1 MPDLAS
7 GATALEGRYRLDE
20 LIGRGGMAD
29 VHRAHDL
36 RLDRDVAVKTL
47 REVEHG
53 PRFEVEV
60 RTLAALDHP
69 NLVRL
74 LDAGEHDGRPFLVME
89 LLGGASVLE
98 LLAGGPVPPDRV
110 REIGGEAAAGLAD
123 IHDRGIVHR
132 DVKPSNLMFDE
143 HGTLRIADFGIVH
156 LADGASLTGTHQT
169 IGTMAYLAPEQLRGR
184 DITPVADVY
193 SLGLVLLECLTGTRA
208 FTGPPA
214 EAAAA
219 RLHHDADVPRSLPA
233 PWPELLLAMTAR
245 DPAARPTARDV
256 RDRLLATAEHR
267 VVPVVP
273 VAAVTPASAT
283 VVMPTAIVDE
293 AAATMPNAEVARTRR
308 RTRSLART
316 LLVLG
321 GFALALA
328 VGFGIWQG
336 IADDPPV
343 TPAVSPST
351 TVAPATTTAPVVTTA
366 PPPPPPPTTSAPVAV
381 DDEDDD
387 AGDGGAVDRRG
398 PGPGGGKGKD
408 KGPGGG
414 PGKGGGAEDGDD

>member
-1 MPDLAS
+1 
-7 GATALEGRYRLDE
+7 
-20 LIGRGGMAD
+20 MAD
-29 VHRAHDL
+29 VYRARDL

-74 LDAGEHDGRPFLVME
+74 LDAGDHDGRPFLVME

-156 LADGASLTGTHQT
+156 LADGATLTGTHQT
-169 IGTMAYLAPEQLRGR
+169 IGTMAYLAPEQLQGR

-193 SLGLVLLECLTGTRA
+193 ALGLVLLECLTGTRA
-208 FTGPPA
+208 FTGAPA

-219 RLHHDADVPRSLPA
+219 RLHHDADVPASLPA
-233 PWPELLLAMTAR
+233 PWPELLRAMTAR
-245 DPAARPTARDV
+245 DPRRGPRHAAV
-256 RDRLLATAEHR
+256 RDRLRCPRRASGRDRGAGGGHR
-267 VVPVVP
+267 GH
-273 VAAVTPASAT
+273 AH
-283 VVMPTAIVDE
+283 DD
-293 AAATMPNAEVARTRR
+293 RGRR
-308 RTRSLART
+308 RRDGAERR
-316 LLVLG
+316 G
-321 GFALALA
+321 RP
-328 VGFGIWQG
+328 
-336 IADDPPV
+336 D
-343 TPAVSPST
+343 
-351 TVAPATTTAPVVTTA
+351 A
-366 PPPPPPPTTSAPVAV
+366 PPHPITRPHAPGAGRVRARGRTGVRAVA
-381 DDEDDD
+381 
-387 AGDGGAVDRRG
+387 GGRR
-398 PGPGGGKGKD
+398 
-408 KGPGGG
+408 
-414 PGKGGGAEDGDD
+414 

>member
-1 MPDLAS
+1 
-7 GATALEGRYRLDE
+7 
-20 LIGRGGMAD
+20 MAD
-29 VHRAHDL
+29 VYRARDR
-36 RLDRDVAVKTL
+36 RLERDVADKTL
-47 REVEHG
+47 REVEHA

-74 LDAGEHDGRPFLVME
+74 LDAGDHDGRPFLVME

-110 REIGGEAAAGLAD
+110 HEIGSEAAAGLAD

-156 LADGASLTGTHQT
+156 LADGAALTGTHQT
-169 IGTMAYLAPEQLRGR
+169 IGTMAYLAPEQLQGR

-193 SLGLVLLECLTGTRA
+193 ALGLVLLECLTGVRA
-208 FTGPPA
+208 FTGAPA

-219 RLHHDADVPRSLPA
+219 RLHHDPDVPASLPA
-233 PWPELLLAMTAR
+233 PWPELLRAMTAR

-256 RDRLLATAEHR
+256 RDHLAASAAQPVPTA
-267 VVPVVP
+267 
-273 VAAVTPASAT
+273 APAEAT
-283 VVMPTAIVDE
+283 VVMPTAIVDD
-293 AAATMPNAEVARTRR
+293 AAATVPNAEVVRTRR

-321 GFALALA
+321 GFALAVAL
-328 VGFGIWQG
+328 GYGLWQAL
-336 IADDPPV
+336 ADDSPIA
-343 TPAVSPST
+343 PAVSPST
-351 TVAPATTTAPVVTTA
+351 TAPAITTAPVVTTTTT
-366 PPPPPPPTTSAPVAV
+366 PPPPPTTSAPVVVA
-381 DDEDDD
+381 DDRDE
-387 AGDGGAVDRRG
+387 GEDGGAVDPRG
-398 PGPGGGKGKD
+398 PGVEGDKKGKGN
-408 KGPGGG
+408 GGG
-414 PGKGGGAEDGDD
+414 PGKGHGGEEGDD